1 MRVTIKSYNAVAAWK
16 WDTSSEPHEVIRYA
30 DPDPYGDDDDDEVC
44 GICQAAFES
53 CCPDCKVPG
62 DDCPLSKSSLY
73 SSEIA
78 NDSLGRMYAYI
89 SHALPT

>member
-1 MRVTIKSYNAVAAWK
+1 MKVTIKSYNAVAAWK

-73 SSEIA
+73 S
-78 NDSLGRMYAYI
+78 
-89 SHALPT
+89 T